1 MAQTGTRHDTDTT
14 GTAADTAGESN
25 IATEIVQ
32 GKIERVDVSKH
43 PEPTIPDSD
52 LSLADIERS
61 RSHPVQWA
69 VFAVLLL
76 FAVIVPYGIGRD
88 IAVRDT
94 QRLIA
99 VTGRLSVQGVMF
111 ISWLVTV
118 LALTGLGMLIVDTR
132 RWLWRLVFVVGVV
145 AEQLVAGLC
154 LLRFNSWYSTYVV
167 FGPAAPLANAANLG
181 IMAAGAAVAVYAVVF
196 VGLLIVVRKDS
207 PLNVLTRSWAS
218 FTLFFVIE
226 VAALCIVMFGGL
238 LQAV

>member
-111 ISWLVTV
+111 ISWL
-118 LALTGLGMLIVDTR
+118 A
-132 RWLWRLVFVVGVV
+132 FSAAASSSGV
-145 AEQLVAGLC
+145 
-154 LLRFNSWYSTYVV
+154 S
-167 FGPAAPLANAANLG
+167 
-181 IMAAGAAVAVYAVVF
+181 I
-196 VGLLIVVRKDS
+196 
-207 PLNVLTRSWAS
+207 
-218 FTLFFVIE
+218 
-226 VAALCIVMFGGL
+226 
-238 LQAV
+238 